1 MLLQKVKKCGEFG
14 GIMLW
19 NAGYDT
25 KNIIHGFPYS
35 KHLKDILQKGV
46 YNPVIPTAPPKG

>member
-1 MLLQKVKKCGEFG
+1 MKKYGEFG

-35 KHLKDILQKGV
+35 KPLKDILQKGV